1 MTAAI
6 LIVGDDLV
14 LLQTRADLLREWRV
28 STATSNR
35 AFQAVHSAAYDLL
48 IVCQT
53 ISDLAAG
60 QLIDEARKLN
70 PNVLALAI
78 SQVGQKR
85 DLNVELFEVQLTAP
99 DRLRR
104 VVTYLLQ
111 QADSR
116 HKQAWA

>member
-1 MTAAI
+1 MVAAI
-6 LIVGDDLV
+6 LIVRDDPM
-14 LLQTRADLLREWRV
+14 LLQTRADLLGEWQV
-28 STATSNR
+28 STATSNQ

-53 ISDLAAG
+53 ISDSTAG

-85 DLNVELFEVQLTAP
+85 DLNVEVFEVHMTDP
-99 DRLRR
+99 GRLRR
-104 VVTYLLQ
+104 VVTHLLQ
-111 QADSR
+111 QADFGKR
-116 HKQAWA
+116 LA